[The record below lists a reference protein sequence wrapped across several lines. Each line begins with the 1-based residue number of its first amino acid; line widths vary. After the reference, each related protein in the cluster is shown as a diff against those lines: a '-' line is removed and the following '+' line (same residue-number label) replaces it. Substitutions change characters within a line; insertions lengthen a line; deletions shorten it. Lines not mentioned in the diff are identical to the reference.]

1 MLLRRYHHASPDTES
16 DEGTS
21 GPGDVEP
28 PALSASKA
36 EWVAHAVTLGA
47 TQAEAEQL
55 TKEQLI
61 KQYGRG
67 DG

>member
-1 MLLRRYHHASPDTES
+1 MLLRRHHATPDIES

-21 GPGDVEP
+21 GPGDIEP

-47 TQAEAEQL
+47 TQDEAEQL
-55 TKEQLI
+55 TKETLI
-61 KQYGRG
+61 KQYGKG
-67 DG
+67 DA